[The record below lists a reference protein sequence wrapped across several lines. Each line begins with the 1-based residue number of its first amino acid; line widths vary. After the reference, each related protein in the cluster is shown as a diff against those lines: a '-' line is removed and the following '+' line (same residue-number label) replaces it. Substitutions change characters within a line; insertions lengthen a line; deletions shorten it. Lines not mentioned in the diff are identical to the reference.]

1 VVGTIVVLGGLAVLA
16 LSWPSTAPGF
26 TTSDGGP
33 GSDEVALPEPRELP
47 PPTDEVSGE
56 PEADDRDGPD
66 DVTMGV
72 DVDCG
77 GDDCERWRRSFGHS
91 PVYSVWHDADEVLF
105 VAGDR
110 LVAWDLATG
119 GDRWDRR
126 VSTEVALGPH
136 ELDGGAW
143 RPPSVTGTD
152 EWLVVLGPGGVQVFT
167 RDGSERWTA
176 LLSDGGVPVVASV
189 AGEVLLVVTEAP
201 APLSLPPDEDAPDEP
216 EPDPSVETDEDAPI
230 IHTTELGI
238 IAFEL
243 GTGEV
248 RWRRD
253 GSPMIFP
260 SWFLDASEHD
270 VVFIQEER
278 ATIAVEVADGTE
290 RYRLEDAED
299 VAHIGGFLVRATPM
313 AGGDAFQVV
322 IHAADDGRELR
333 VLPEQ
338 VIDMALVVDDLLIA
352 IAHPSPGGDGQAG
365 EAPYEAEAIAVDL
378 AGALVWSV
386 PIERGAA
393 ASCCASVLDAGRGMV
408 RVAAGPGAAATYLDV
423 RSGRVDRRERA
434 AGSASREEW
443 AMGRD
448 LVVSHASSDDQTT
461 MRAAWG
467 GHPVT
472 VLGAFAQPVTD
483 NDGRGAEDGQL
494 LIRVDNGLVAVELPA
509 PGPS

>member
-1 VVGTIVVLGGLAVLA
+1 VVLGGLAVLA
-16 LSWPSTAPGF
+16 SSWPSAAPGLAE
-26 TTSDGGP
+26 SGP
-33 GSDEVALPEPRELP
+33 GSDEVALPEPRDLP
-47 PPTDEVSGE
+47 PADEVADE
-56 PEADDRDGPD
+56 PVADDRDEPGD
-66 DVTMGV
+66 ATMGI

-91 PVYSVWHDADEVLF
+91 PVYSVWQDADELIF
-105 VAGDR
+105 VDGDR
-110 LVAWDLATG
+110 LVAWDVATG
-119 GDRWDRR
+119 GDRWNRP
-126 VSTEVALGPH
+126 VAAEVALGPH
-136 ELDGGAW
+136 EPDGGAWW

-167 RDGSERWTA
+167 RAGSERWTA
-176 LLSDGGVPVVASV
+176 LLPDGGAPMVASV

-201 APLSLPPDEDAPDEP
+201 APLSLPPDEDAPDEL

-243 GTGEV
+243 ATGEV

-260 SWFLDASEHD
+260 SWFLDAAEHD
-270 VVFIQEER
+270 VVLIQEDR
-278 ATIAVEVADGTE
+278 ATVAMDVTDGTG
-290 RYRLEDAED
+290 RYRLEDAGD
-299 VAHIGGFLVRATPM
+299 VARIGGFLVRATPM

-322 IHAADDGRELR
+322 IHAADDGRELL
-333 VLPEQ
+333 VLPER

-352 IAHPSPGGDGQAG
+352 IAHPSPGRDGQAG
-365 EAPYEAEAIAVDL
+365 EAPYEAEAIAVDP

-423 RSGRVDRRERA
+423 RSGRVERRERA

-443 AMGRD
+443 AVGRD

-467 GHPVT
+467 GQPVT
-472 VLGAFAQPVTD
+472 VLGAFAQPVTA

-509 PGPS
+509 PGSS